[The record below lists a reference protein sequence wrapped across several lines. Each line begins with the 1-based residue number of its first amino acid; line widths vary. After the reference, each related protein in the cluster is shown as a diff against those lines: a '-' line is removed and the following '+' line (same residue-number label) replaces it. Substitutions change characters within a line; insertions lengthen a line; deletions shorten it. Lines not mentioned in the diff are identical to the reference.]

1 MSADVQML
9 EKPIKYALIAMA
21 TFVVSAFIMGNLF
34 EVLALAS
41 LSMPLSSTWDDIQEI
56 AGLSMDRAL
65 RYTMFY
71 FLIFLAFSCYERS
84 ALKSSPWGMLI
95 LFGMLPVVMAFV
107 PFIYSDE
114 LKVSSYWASTAI
126 LFSMLYLGVGHRHSS
141 KLLRGFFFLLMATLL
156 LMHVMPGINGWG
168 SAINAETKKMFGAG
182 DTANNLVYQTFVWFA
197 PTALLSVGVQ
207 MYLLYWL
214 PQKFFLELK
223 GSDSQANP

>member
-21 TFVVSAFIMGNLF
+21 VFVVSAFILGNLF

-41 LSMPLSSTWDDIQEI
+41 LSMPLSSKWDDVQAI
-56 AGLSMDRAL
+56 AGLSMDRTL

-114 LKVSSYWASTAI
+114 FRVSSHWASTAI
-126 LFSMLYLGVGHRHSS
+126 LFSMLYLGVGHKYPS
-141 KLLRGFFFLLMATLL
+141 KLLRGFFLLLMAYVV
-156 LMHVMPGINGWG
+156 LMSIVQDVFAWG
-168 SAINAETKKMFGAG
+168 EAINAETKKMYGAG
-182 DTANNLVYQTFVWFA
+182 DTANNRVYQTFVWFA
-197 PTALLSVGVQ
+197 PVELARVGVNL
-207 MYLLYWL
+207 YLLYWL
-214 PQKFFLELK
+214 PQKFFLEQK
-223 GSDSQANP
+223 GNDSQANP